1 MAVAAGFMCRI
12 KRKET
17 AFSASRAG
25 IMAFIRGCRVFPKG
39 SKCKKSVTKS
49 NNLLFVLRPL
59 LS

>member
-17 AFSASRAG
+17 AFSASRASL
-25 IMAFIRGCRVFPKG
+25 MAFKRARRVFLKC
-39 SKCKKSVTKS
+39 SKCNKSVTKS
-49 NNLLFVLRPL
+49 NNLLFVLRPM

>member
-1 MAVAAGFMCRI
+1 MCRI

-25 IMAFIRGCRVFPKG
+25 MMAFKRACRVFPKG